1 MNLLG
6 TAGAIFLVILN
17 IVVILL
23 GLGLIIIGAL
33 IYKESG
39 LVNDDISPVL
49 NAITGGDFTLSDLI
63 KIIAIVIIVIGV
75 FTFLVSGTG
84 IVGTCGQYRPVLV
97 VYGVIV
103 FLCGVGEIWVL
114 VEVAKLK
121 NKLNDAIKRELLKV
135 LSYYKGYN
143 IDVISIAWNLIFYLF
158 ECCGVNKQSRVD
170 DFQST
175 AWSRGSDVIPG
186 YCCRE
191 ATLLTAST
199 LNGTACTT
207 NPTYQNAYVES
218 GCYDFLNDRLTSYSD
233 GVISVATFILLTEV
247 MAIIASLILFWQITV
262 DVDRKRGAQR
272 SGRVADI
279 SLNQRAYQV
288 GNQSG
293 QETIVISNTA
303 NV

>member
-17 IVVILL
+17 IVVIIL

-63 KIIAIVIIVIGV
+63 KIIAIAIIVIGV
-75 FTFLVSGTG
+75 FTFLVSAAG
-84 IVGTCGQYRPVLV
+84 IVGTCGKFRPILV
-97 VYGVIV
+97 TYGVIV
-103 FLCGVGEIWVL
+103 FLCGIGEIWVL
-114 VEVAKLK
+114 AEVAKLK
-121 NKLNDAIKRELLKV
+121 NKLNDTIKEELLNV

-143 IDVISIAWNLIFYLF
+143 LDIISIAWNLIFYLF

-191 ATLLTAST
+191 ATLLTAAN

-207 NPTYQNAYVES
+207 NPTAQNAYVES
-218 GCYDFLNDRLTSYSD
+218 GCYDFLNDRLTGYSD
-233 GVISVATFILLTEV
+233 GVISVATFILVTEV

-262 DVDRKRGAQR
+262 DVDRKRGVER
-272 SGRVADI
+272 SRRVADI
-279 SLNQRAYQV
+279 SLSQRAYQI
-288 GNQSG
+288 GSQSG
-293 QETIVISNTA
+293 QGTNTVIV
-303 NV
+303 